1 MRLLGGLNW
10 ILKFWNIH
18 IKKSRITNTS
28 YSVEHTYIIYKYNNK
43 YNTKYLIWY
52 KIMKEF
58 TLTVTIHAKYRDSSY
73 YDLKKDKFLEDKS
86 VDDIE
91 EQLAFWL
98 LMYKGSNIDVELI
111 HVDRPTEFAGEDD
124 NQGELHGI

>member
-1 MRLLGGLNW
+1 
-10 ILKFWNIH
+10 
-18 IKKSRITNTS
+18 
-28 YSVEHTYIIYKYNNK
+28 
-43 YNTKYLIWY
+43 
-52 KIMKEF
+52 MKEF